1 MVAAVLGCGEDN
13 GSGLFG
19 DGADGTGDGTGDG
32 GDDGG
37 QDGGGGDGDGSGDD
51 GDLLLDVGSTG
62 GDGNGGDDEG
72 GGDWDEDPVDCAQA
86 AENAT
91 YVGCDFYPTVLPN
104 VVKGYFDYAVVVAN
118 AGDTTADVTIE
129 RDGVE
134 VAVGTV
140 APDELETFYL
150 PWVDEL
156 KHYDYLCDTDLSQ
169 QPGPLQS
176 KRVEGGAYHLST
188 TAPVTVYQFNP
199 LEYEGVGGPPG
210 KSWEGCDACWP
221 GCNSYTNDAALLLP
235 STALTGSYVVA
246 SMRGGSYEGVEF
258 PAYVAITGLHDGTD
272 VAVKV
277 SADGAVIAG
286 DGIAAAG
293 PGDVFNLPIDQGE
306 VVLLMGTAQSD
317 LGGTIVWADQPVQVM
332 AGMPHTQIPFDRQAS
347 DHLEETVFPVETLG
361 THYFVTRPTGPE
373 GNLVPQ
379 MVRIFGVVDGTS
391 LTYPS
396 GAPPGA
402 PTSVSLGEV
411 HDLGIVDMDFEIEGD
426 EAFEVAT
433 FQLAGTM
440 VAGGMFSS
448 GDPAQSTVASVEQ
461 YRKKYVFL
469 APTDYE
475 ESFATLVRPV
485 GLPMTLDGIPITFTP
500 EPIGNSGW
508 EVVSVP
514 LTFGNASGAHVLE
527 AADPFGL
534 QVMGY
539 GFATS
544 YQYPGGLNLKGIRPP
559 LPPPEG

>member
-1 MVAAVLGCGEDN
+1 MDDG
-13 GSGLFG
+13 G
-19 DGADGTGDGTGDG
+19 DGGDGDGTGD
-32 GDDGG
+32 DGG
-37 QDGGGGDGDGSGDD
+37 V
-51 GDLLLDVGSTG
+51 LLDVGSTG

-72 GGDWDEDPVDCAQA
+72 GGDWDEDPVDCTQA

-118 AGDTTADVTIE
+118 AGDATADVTVE

-150 PWVDEL
+150 PWVGEL
-156 KHYDYLCDTDLSQ
+156 KHYDYLCDTDLGA

-176 KRVEGGAYHLST
+176 KRVAGGAYHLT
-188 TAPVTVYQFNP
+188 TTVPVTVYQFNP
-199 LEYEGVGGPPG
+199 LEYQGAGGPPG
-210 KSWEGCDACWP
+210 KSWEGCDTCWP
-221 GCNSYTNDAALLLP
+221 GCNSYTNDASLLLP

-246 SMRGGSYEGVEF
+246 SMRGGSGDGVDF
-258 PAYVAITGLHDGTD
+258 PPYIAITGLHDGTD
-272 VAVKV
+272 VAVEL
-277 SADGAVIAG
+277 SAEGSIIAG
-286 DGIAAAG
+286 DGVAAAG
-293 PGDVFNLPIDQGE
+293 PGALLNLPIDQGE
-306 VVLLMGTAQSD
+306 VVVLMGTAQSD

-332 AGMPHTQIPFDRQAS
+332 AGMPHTQLPFGTPAS

-373 GNLVPQ
+373 GDLVPQ
-379 MVRIFGVVDGTS
+379 IVRIFGVVDGTS
-391 LTYPS
+391 LSYPAGAPS
-396 GAPPGA
+396 GAP
-402 PTSVSLGEV
+402 TSISLGEV
-411 HDLGIVDMDFEIEGD
+411 HDLGIVDMDFEVEGD

-440 VAGGMFSS
+440 VAGGVLSS

-469 APTDYE
+469 APNDYE

-485 GLPMTLDGIPITFTP
+485 GLPAALDGIPITFTP

-527 AADPFGL
+527 AAESFGL